1 MIGSIVPRFAKL
13 PAEQKRLWP
22 DLRPSVELG
31 FVLYGGTAI
40 SLHLGHRR
48 SVDFDFFHDRP
59 LKKDLVRAAFP
70 FMARATVLQDAA
82 NTLTVLA
89 PAGRSRDSSRVK
101 LSFFGGITTGRV
113 GDPLLTQD
121 GVLEVASLNDLMAH
135 KLKVILLRPE
145 AKDYED
151 IAAMIRAGVSLTQ
164 GLAAARAMFGKAFQ
178 PAAALKAAVYFE
190 DGDLAALSRAERAT
204 LIAAASAVGPL
215 PAVRLRSRSLAIP
228 IGGRSVPRI
237 TKGRS

>member
-1 MIGSIVPRFAKL
+1 MIGSIVPKFAKL
-13 PAEQKRLWP
+13 PPEQKRLWP
-22 DLRPSVELG
+22 ALQPSVELG

-59 LKKDLVRAAFP
+59 LKKDLIRAAFP
-70 FMARATVLQDAA
+70 FMARATVLQDSPDK
-82 NTLTVLA
+82 LTVLA
-89 PAGRSRDSSRVK
+89 PADRSRGRNGVK
-101 LSFFGGITTGRV
+101 LSFFGGITTSRV
-113 GDPLLTQD
+113 GDPLLTRD

-151 IAAMIRAGVSLTQ
+151 IAAMIRAGVSMAE
-164 GLAAARAMFGKAFQ
+164 GLAAARAMFGKVFQ

-190 DGDLAALSRAERAT
+190 DGNLVALSRANRAT

-215 PAVRLRSRSLAIP
+215 PAVKLHSRSLAIP
-228 IGGRSVPRI
+228 IGGRSVRRI
-237 TKGRS
+237 TKSRS